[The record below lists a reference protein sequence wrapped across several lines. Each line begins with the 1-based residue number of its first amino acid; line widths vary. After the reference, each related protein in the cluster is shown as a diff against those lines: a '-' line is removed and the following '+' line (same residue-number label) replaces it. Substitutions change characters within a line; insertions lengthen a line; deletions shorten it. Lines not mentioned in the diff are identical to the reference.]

1 MFMSRN
7 NCGIFVLALALA
19 LTLVG
24 TGWAQTAKPTFSPD
38 HAILYKR
45 AVGLLDQ
52 AEQKLKAGD
61 LAAAKSLVKQS
72 NALFTLLK
80 QEYTSV
86 LAEREL
92 SPQED
97 EQLAI
102 SQKLAD
108 DTHAQADRL
117 MATAAA
123 QDKKA
128 QELEAQG
135 READSKASYR
145 QSRDD
150 YNRAQNLYIK
160 ASFYALRNQQR
171 IFRFLAP

>member
-1 MFMSRN
+1 
-7 NCGIFVLALALA
+7 VLALALA
-19 LTLVG
+19 LALVG
-24 TGWAQTAKPTFSPD
+24 AGWAQTAKPTSPD
-38 HAILYKR
+38 HAILYNR
-45 AVGLLDQ
+45 AVSFLDQ
-52 AEQKLKAGD
+52 AQQKLKDGD

-72 NALFTLLK
+72 NSLFTLLQK
-80 QEYTSV
+80 EYASV

-97 EQLAI
+97 QQLAI
-102 SQKLAD
+102 DQKLAD

-123 QDKKA
+123 QEKKA
-128 QELEAQG
+128 QGLEAQG

-145 QSRDD
+145 QSRDG
-150 YNRAQNLYIK
+150 YNRAQNLYVR
-160 ASFYALRNQQR
+160 SELHALRNQQR

>member
-1 MFMSRN
+1 M
-7 NCGIFVLALALA
+7 
-19 LTLVG
+19 T
-24 TGWAQTAKPTFSPD
+24 
-38 HAILYKR
+38 
-45 AVGLLDQ
+45 
-52 AEQKLKAGD
+52 AGD

-72 NALFTLLK
+72 NALFTLLQK
-80 QEYTSV
+80 EYAAV

-97 EQLAI
+97 QQLAI
-102 SQKLAD
+102 DQKLAD

-128 QELEAQG
+128 QELETQG

-145 QSRDD
+145 QSRDG
-150 YNRAQNLYIK
+150 YNRAQNLYVR
-160 ASFYALRNQQR
+160 SELHALRNQQR

>member
-1 MFMSRN
+1 MFMSRG
-7 NCGIFVLALALA
+7 NCGICVLALALILA
-19 LTLVG
+19 LVG
-24 TGWAQTAKPTFSPD
+24 AGWAQTAKPTFSPD
-38 HAILYKR
+38 HAILYRR
-45 AVGLLDQ
+45 AVGFLDQ

-61 LAAAKSLVKQS
+61 LAAAKSVVKQS
-72 NALFTLLK
+72 NSLFTLLQK
-80 QEYTSV
+80 EYTSV
-86 LAEREL
+86 LGEREL

-145 QSRDD
+145 QSKDG
-150 YNRAQNLYIK
+150 YNQAQNLYVR
-160 ASFYALRNQQR
+160 SELHALRNQQR

>member
-1 MFMSRN
+1 MFMSRS
-7 NCGIFVLALALA
+7 NCGICLLALALA
-19 LTLVG
+19 LAMVG
-24 TGWAQTAKPTFSPD
+24 ASWAQASKPISKD
-38 HAILYKR
+38 HAILYQR
-45 AVGLLDQ
+45 AVGFLDQ

-61 LAAAKSLVKQS
+61 LTAAKAQVKQS
-72 NALFTLLK
+72 NALFTLLQK
-80 QEYTSV
+80 EYASR

-102 SQKLAD
+102 NQKLAN
-108 DTHAQADRL
+108 DTHAQADGL

-123 QDKKA
+123 QEKKA

-145 QSRDD
+145 QSRDG
-150 YNRAQNLYIK
+150 YNQAQNLYVK
-160 ASFYALRNQQR
+160 SELYSLRNQQR

>member
-1 MFMSRN
+1 MFMSRG
-7 NCGIFVLALALA
+7 NCGICVLALTLA
-19 LTLVG
+19 LSLVG

-38 HAILYKR
+38 HAILYRR
-45 AVGLLDQ
+45 AVGFLDQ

-72 NALFTLLK
+72 NSLFTLLQK
-80 QEYTSV
+80 EYASV
-86 LAEREL
+86 LGEREL

-102 SQKLAD
+102 NQKLAD

-128 QELEAQG
+128 QELETQG

-145 QSRDD
+145 QSKDG
-150 YNRAQNLYIK
+150 YNRAQNLYVR
-160 ASFYALRNQQR
+160 SELNALRNQQR

>member
-1 MFMSRN
+1 MFMSRG
-7 NCGIFVLALALA
+7 NCGICVLALA
-19 LTLVG
+19 LTLALVG
-24 TGWAQTAKPTFSPD
+24 AGWAQTAKPSSPD
-38 HAILYKR
+38 HAILYRR
-45 AVGLLDQ
+45 AVALLDQ
-52 AEQKLKAGD
+52 AQQKLKDGD

-72 NALFTLLK
+72 NSLFTLLQK
-80 QEYTSV
+80 EYASV

-97 EQLAI
+97 QQLAI
-102 SQKLAD
+102 DQKLAD

-123 QDKKA
+123 QEKKA

-135 READSKASYR
+135 REVDSKASYR
-145 QSRDD
+145 QSRDG
-150 YNRAQNLYIK
+150 YNRAQNLYVR
-160 ASFYALRNQQR
+160 SELHALRNQQR